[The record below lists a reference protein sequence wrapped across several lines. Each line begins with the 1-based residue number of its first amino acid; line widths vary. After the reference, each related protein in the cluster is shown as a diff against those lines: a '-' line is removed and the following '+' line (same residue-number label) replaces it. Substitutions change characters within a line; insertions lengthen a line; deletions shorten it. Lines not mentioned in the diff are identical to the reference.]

1 MVDYMSLVQTSLN
14 VYFSSTFRKVF
25 KRKTRHQNNHTATRI
40 NKEDSQNLL
49 SANWLITLVSKTKD
63 CQPSKKGKVG
73 RNNIKRR
80 IGIKAMQP
88 ANCNA
93 KFY

>member
-1 MVDYMSLVQTSLN
+1 MVDYMSLVQASPN
-14 VYFSSTFRKVF
+14 VHFSSTFRKVC
-25 KRKTRHQNNHTATRI
+25 KRKTRHQNNHTTTRI

-49 SANWLITLVSKTKD
+49 SATWRITLVSKTKD

-73 RNNIKRR
+73 SNNIKRR

-88 ANCNA
+88 SICNA